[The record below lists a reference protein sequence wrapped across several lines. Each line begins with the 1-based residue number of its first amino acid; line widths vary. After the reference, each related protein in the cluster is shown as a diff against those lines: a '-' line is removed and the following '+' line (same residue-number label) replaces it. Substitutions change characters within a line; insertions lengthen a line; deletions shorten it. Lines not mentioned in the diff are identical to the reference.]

1 MSDDEK
7 VSVKAEDA
15 TPSPKKT
22 PKSGRKKKEAK
33 RKVQTPAS
41 ATSSTSKRSRKSA
54 QSFEPVN
61 FKEETVDKNSI
72 EIPAGRGDKLQDIS
86 VIHTTINNMKSEDP
100 VLRALHKFL
109 LGGVGGCL
117 GRGRTP
123 NKLLKKQVLEFSG
136 YLPEVIEGD
145 EESEEAERIAE
156 VSFLAMKW
164 CYFHGLF
171 LTFVLYNF
179 FTQERMQ
186 DKTESLSLPLIKTF
200 CDILYVNR
208 GPENG
213 KVASKP
219 ILIDRMLDFLAEPSE
234 DGITESKGKKRGPK
248 PKDETAEDDDV
259 EVSMDPEKAELKAVR
274 KFFRAYLII
283 FNGDKWSVEHLTTL
297 AEEKFGLD
305 FDEGKKTELT
315 NLLEKEIRVTQ
326 KRAKKAIRREE
337 AEKVVEM
344 REKKTA
350 AEEENVENKDA
361 AADVPET
368 VAKDVEEEEAT
379 AEAAT
384 AEAAEATATTADEE
398 MKDEMKEESAKE

>member
-7 VSVKAEDA
+7 VSIKAEDA

-123 NKLLKKQVLEFSG
+123 IKFLKKQVLEFSG

-156 VSFLAMKW
+156 VSFFCDEVVLVSWIISKVCFGISSPHRNACRIRLKHSH
-164 CYFHGLF
+164 FHSSKH
-171 LTFVLYNF
+171 FV
-179 FTQERMQ
+179 
-186 DKTESLSLPLIKTF
+186 TF
-200 CDILYVNR
+200 CT
-208 GPENG
+208 
-213 KVASKP
+213 S
-219 ILIDRMLDFLAEPSE
+219 
-234 DGITESKGKKRGPK
+234 TEVLKMERLP
-248 PKDETAEDDDV
+248 
-259 EVSMDPEKAELKAVR
+259 VSQ
-274 KFFRAYLII
+274 F
-283 FNGDKWSVEHLTTL
+283 
-297 AEEKFGLD
+297 
-305 FDEGKKTELT
+305 
-315 NLLEKEIRVTQ
+315 
-326 KRAKKAIRREE
+326 
-337 AEKVVEM
+337 
-344 REKKTA
+344 
-350 AEEENVENKDA
+350 
-361 AADVPET
+361 
-368 VAKDVEEEEAT
+368 
-379 AEAAT
+379 
-384 AEAAEATATTADEE
+384 
-398 MKDEMKEESAKE
+398 

>member
-7 VSVKAEDA
+7 VNVKAEDT

-41 ATSSTSKRSRKSA
+41 ASSSTSKRSRKSA

-156 VSFLAMKW
+156 
-164 CYFHGLF
+164 
-171 LTFVLYNF
+171 
-179 FTQERMQ
+179 ERMQ
-186 DKTESLSLPLIKTF
+186 DKTEALSLPLIKTF

-213 KVASKP
+213 KIAGKP

-234 DGITESKGKKRGPK
+234 DGITVSKGKKRGPK
-248 PKDETAEDDDV
+248 PKEETGEDDDV
-259 EVSMDPEKAELKAVR
+259 EVSVDPEKEELKAVR
-274 KFFRAYLII
+274 KFFRAYLIV
-283 FNGDKWSVEHLTTL
+283 FNDDKRSVEHLTTL

-305 FDEGKKTELT
+305 FDEGKKAELT
-315 NLLEKEIRVTQ
+315 GLLEKEIRVTQ
-326 KRAKKAIRREE
+326 KRAKKALAKEE
-337 AEKVVEM
+337 AEKEEAQKDAEM
-344 REKKTA
+344 
-350 AEEENVENKDA
+350 EEEKSEQEESAKNVESKDA
-361 AADVPET
+361 AADAPET
-368 VAKDVEEEEAT
+368 EAKDGEEEEA
-379 AEAAT
+379 AAAT
-384 AEAAEATATTADEE
+384 AATATTADEE
-398 MKDEMKEESAKE
+398 MKDEVKEESANE

>member
-41 ATSSTSKRSRKSA
+41 STSKRSRKSA
-54 QSFEPVN
+54 QSFEPAN

-72 EIPAGRGDKLQDIS
+72 EIPGGRGDKLQDIS
-86 VIHTTINNMKSEDP
+86 VIHSTINNMKSEDP

-156 VSFLAMKW
+156 
-164 CYFHGLF
+164 
-171 LTFVLYNF
+171 
-179 FTQERMQ
+179 ERMQ
-186 DKTESLSLPLIKTF
+186 DKTEALSLPLIKTF

-213 KVASKP
+213 KIASKP

-234 DGITESKGKKRGPK
+234 DGITVSKGKKRGPK

-283 FNGDKWSVEHLTTL
+283 FNEDKRSVEHLTTL

-315 NLLEKEIRVTQ
+315 SLLEKEIRVTQ
-326 KRAKKAIRREE
+326 KRAQKALRREE

-344 REKKTA
+344 REKKA
-350 AEEENVENKDA
+350 AAEENVENKDA

-368 VAKDVEEEEAT
+368 VAKDVEEEAAT

-384 AEAAEATATTADEE
+384 ATATTVS
-398 MKDEMKEESAKE
+398 KETNDIFLLR